1 MMKDNKV
8 PEILRPFCSPGEAEA
23 AGIEA
28 GVSPRPSK
36 APKGP
41 SSPVSRLSLESLEN
55 PFLTP
60 QPTPIHWSVG
70 WADLMMTMFIL
81 FLVMHLYS
89 SANLGNSTGMGVAD
103 QGEMASDRG
112 GQGSATLQRP
122 DDGSTVGHSGPD
134 ASKTAKLFDLTKFAK
149 DDAEF
154 ASFAEIDLSPDR
166 TVRIILAADLLFP
179 SGSTDLRLFAKENIK
194 KISELLQSTPHR
206 INVVGHTDD
215 QPTRGGAFATNWE
228 LSVLRAT
235 TVARFLIEDMDVSA
249 SRITASGQ
257 SFYQPQVSNSNP
269 VNRAK
274 NRRVEIIVSLDP
286 GPASLLA
293 SSNIVSKSGGE

>member
-8 PEILRPFCSPGEAEA
+8 PEILRSFCSPCAAEA
-23 AGIEA
+23 AGIDA
-28 GVSPRPSK
+28 DVTPRPSI
-36 APKGP
+36 APKVP
-41 SSPVSRLSLESLEN
+41 SSPLSRLSLESLEN

-60 QPTPIHWSVG
+60 QPAPIHWSVG

-89 SANLGNSTGMGVAD
+89 LANLGNSMGMAGAG

-112 GQGSATLQRP
+112 GQGSATLQRLG
-122 DDGSTVGHSGPD
+122 DGATVGHAEAD
-134 ASKTAKLFDLTKFAK
+134 ASNTAKLFDLTKLAK
-149 DDAEF
+149 DDEEF

-179 SGSTDLRLFAKENIK
+179 SGSADLRLLAKENIK

-235 TVARFLIEDMDVSA
+235 TVARFLIEDMGVSA

-293 SSNIVSKSGGE
+293 NSNIVSKSGGE